1 MRSGQDAFS
10 GADSTESD
18 YKACGRP
25 EPACRTKEREGGLVM
40 TDRVALVG
48 VDWGDK
54 QHAFEIRGGDGR
66 RRRGSF
72 ESRPEAVHA
81 WVAELRGEYPKG
93 TIAIALEQSR
103 GALIYALSR
112 YDFIEL
118 VPVQPARS
126 AVYRKIARPSGA
138 KSDPIDAGLVCDYVE
153 KHGETIK
160 AIAPTDPLTCE
171 LLLLSEWRRK
181 F

>member
-1 MRSGQDAFS
+1 MAN
-10 GADSTESD
+10 
-18 YKACGRP
+18 
-25 EPACRTKEREGGLVM
+25 
-40 TDRVALVG
+40 RVAVVG

-54 QHAFEIRGGDGR
+54 QHAFEIRASDGR

-81 WVAELRGEYPKG
+81 WVAELRGEYRGG
-93 TIAIALEQSR
+93 TIAVAVEQNR

-126 AVYRKIARPSGA
+126 AA
-138 KSDPIDAGLVCDYVE
+138 
-153 KHGETIK
+153 
-160 AIAPTDPLTCE
+160 
-171 LLLLSEWRRK
+171 
-181 F
+181 